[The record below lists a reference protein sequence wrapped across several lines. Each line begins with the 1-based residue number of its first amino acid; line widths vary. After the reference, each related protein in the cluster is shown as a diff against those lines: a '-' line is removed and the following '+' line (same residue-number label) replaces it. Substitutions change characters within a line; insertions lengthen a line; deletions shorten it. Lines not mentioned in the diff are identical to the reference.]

1 MTEKPKILSTV
12 ALAMSLATSGTGWP
26 GQAPSSPSAAT
37 FPNDDKT
44 ISHVLNRIA
53 FGPKPGDAEDP
64 GDIVKVREL
73 GLQRYID
80 QQLHPERI
88 PDLGMSARLAGWS
101 PVKMLPTSCPR
112 STE

>member
-53 FGPKPGDAEDP
+53 FGPRSEERRVGKEC
-64 GDIVKVREL
+64 
-73 GLQRYID
+73 RY
-80 QQLHPERI
+80 R
-88 PDLGMSARLAGWS
+88 WS
-101 PVKMLPTSCPR
+101 PDHEKKKKKKKRGVHR
-112 STE
+112 SEKQQREELEQ